1 MSTGMNQPNIE
12 ILESLKMT
20 MDNTPVEDHII
31 CPFCGQ
37 PGIEAKPGRT
47 FCQECNYHFYIDDR
61 VECVFAD
68 PKDLRLPL
76 TGTVCPICGL
86 IQGED
91 SDHCVYCNT
100 ELNSNNNYC

>member
-1 MSTGMNQPNIE
+1 MSTGMSQQNIE
-12 ILESLKMT
+12 VLASLNVT
-20 MDNTPVEDHII
+20 MDDTPAVDHIL
-31 CPFCGQ
+31 CPFCGH
-37 PGIEAKPGRT
+37 PEIEAKPGKT
-47 FCQECNYHFYIDDR
+47 FCDKCNYHFYIDDR

-76 TGTVCPICGL
+76 KGTVCPICGL